1 MGSDQN
7 KGKMPQVKQYTI
19 SEVKTYIMIIQN
31 RLSLYRNKKVDSIR
45 KKKKEVEKSLRENNL
60 DVAKAKMD
68 SIIREED
75 MMTVYDILYPLC
87 EILKE
92 RVTYIMSSA
101 ECPADLRAQ
110 LDSIIYASTRVEIQ
124 ELYVLRDFI
133 LTKYGSNYLQKAD
146 TNADKLVNVNLVEK
160 LKVKPASDAFL
171 TIRLKQLCKEKKIN
185 FEFPEMF
192 DGPNFDNG
200 GGNPYSPSNPFD
212 SQNNNY
218 NPYASN
224 IGPGNNNN
232 YGNNNYGQQWNNGP
246 GPYGPPSNNNNNDF
260 NPYAS
265 VQKNNFN
272 NNSNYN
278 PYGPQSNQSQFGQQP
293 PQNNFNNY
301 QPPGKSQFG
310 QQPPQNSY
318 NNNNDNPYGP
328 PPNQSQFGQQPP
340 NPYGPPPNQSQFSQQ
355 PPNNS
360 KFGQN
365 NSQFGQQPPNNS
377 QFGQQ
382 PPSNSQFGQQPPN
395 NSQFNPNFSTQKSQF
410 SQKPPQN
417 NSQINPNFSNMNNN
431 NNNNNNDQFPQQPPN
446 NSQFGKASM
455 NNNNNNNDINPYG
468 SIQNNNSAMGKS
480 NMNPNNDNPYGNNN
494 NINKIEES
502 QFNLLNNS
510 TTNKDNNPNL
520 NRQGSNLPPVRSNYS
535 KDNININQNNPNPFE
550 NQPSQNNIII
560 PKPSVEED
568 PNANP
573 FLKESNVKDSQ
584 SNLFY
589 EQTVNQ
595 NNENPYGNDNME
607 MNNPFGEGFNK
618 SIANSVSNPY
628 TDNVSNN
635 NVSNNNM
642 SVNDMSVQK
651 SQNNV
656 QNSMQGSIVDD
667 VKFKESILKF
677 NNNNNDDATND
688 FPKSE

>member
-101 ECPADLRAQ
+101 ECPPDLRAQ

-224 IGPGNNNN
+224 MGPGNNNN

-246 GPYGPPSNNNNNDF
+246 GPYGPPQNNNNNDF

-265 VQKNNFN
+265 VQKNNN
-272 NNSNYN
+272 NNY
-278 PYGPQSNQSQFGQQP
+278 
-293 PQNNFNNY
+293 
-301 QPPGKSQFG
+301 
-310 QQPPQNSY
+310 
-318 NNNNDNPYGP
+318 NPYGP

-431 NNNNNNDQFPQQPPN
+431 NNNDNNNQFPQEPPS
-446 NSQFGKASM
+446 NSQMGNSQM
-455 NNNNNNNDINPYG
+455 NNNNNNDINPYG
-468 SIQNNNSAMGKS
+468 SIQNTNSQIGKS
-480 NMNPNNDNPYGNNN
+480 NMNTGDINPYGSTMNNNNINNNPSANKDIPGNDNPFANDSNSNPFGSNPPQNLPNYSIDNVNNNSNPFETPQNPSESFLRSKPSVEEKSNNEQNAPKGDTNINPYLNGSNVKDSQTNLFYESTDIKGATENKNNDNPYGN
-494 NINKIEES
+494 
-502 QFNLLNNS
+502 
-510 TTNKDNNPNL
+510 DNN
-520 NRQGSNLPPVRSNYS
+520 
-535 KDNININQNNPNPFE
+535 
-550 NQPSQNNIII
+550 
-560 PKPSVEED
+560 
-568 PNANP
+568 
-573 FLKESNVKDSQ
+573 
-584 SNLFY
+584 
-589 EQTVNQ
+589 
-595 NNENPYGNDNME
+595 E

-618 SIANSVSNPY
+618 SITKSVSNPY
-628 TDNVSNN
+628 ADNVNN
-635 NVSNNNM
+635 NA
-642 SVNDMSVQK
+642 SVQK

-656 QNSMQGSIVDD
+656 QSSMQGSIVDD
-667 VKFKESILKF
+667 VKFKESVLKF
-677 NNNNNDDATND
+677 NNNNNNDDATND

>member
-75 MMTVYDILYPLC
+75 MMTVYDILSPLC

-101 ECPADLRAQ
+101 ECPPDLRAQ

-160 LKVKPASDAFL
+160 LKIKPASDAFL

-224 IGPGNNNN
+224 MGPGNNNN

-293 PQNNFNNY
+293 PQN
-301 QPPGKSQFG
+301 
-310 QQPPQNSY
+310 SY
-318 NNNNDNPYGP
+318 NNNNNDNPYGP

-360 KFGQN
+360 KFG
-365 NSQFGQQPPNNS
+365 PNNS
-377 QFGQQ
+377 QFG
-382 PPSNSQFGQQPPN
+382 
-395 NSQFNPNFSTQKSQF
+395 
-410 SQKPPQN
+410 
-417 NSQINPNFSNMNNN
+417 
-431 NNNNNNDQFPQQPPN
+431 QQPPN

-595 NNENPYGNDNME
+595 NQNNENPYGNDNME